1 MALFSAINVHDCRI
15 IKAEADK
22 NGNTTW
28 LNLMFSDYPR
38 CELSIFMPTE
48 RAERIAAAI
57 NAVEREWQDEIAQEA
72 EAEAGPQSYADEHRL
87 RAHEV
92 L

>member
-1 MALFSAINVHDCRI
+1 MAHIGGINVHHCRI
-15 IKAEADK
+15 IHAKAEKADSAS
-22 NGNTTW
+22 W
-28 LNLMFSDYPR
+28 LRLVVSEHPY
-38 CELSIFMPTE
+38 CYVTLFMHFE
-48 RAERIAAAI
+48 RAERLAAAI